1 MLEAAPFVALIDIK
15 GAGPVTTCLKMTG
28 GSINYHNTPAQTRVN
43 VLDEDIV
50 YTISNNGL
58 I

>member
-1 MLEAAPFVALIDIK
+1 MALIDIK